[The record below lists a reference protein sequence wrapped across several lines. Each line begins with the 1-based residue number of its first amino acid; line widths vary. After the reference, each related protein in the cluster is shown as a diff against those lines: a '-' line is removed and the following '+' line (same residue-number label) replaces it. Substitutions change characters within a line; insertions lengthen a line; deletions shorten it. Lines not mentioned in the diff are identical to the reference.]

1 MSFYSDQI
9 PWRAN
14 DLLNKYD
21 SPLSKRGAGGFVEQ
35 LKAGIK
41 HEASVKEAS
50 GLKRYREIH
59 QAAVKFE
66 SIFLKELLKI
76 MRKTVPKSGFLNGGW
91 TEEFYWDMLN
101 QELSDCM
108 ARAGGIGL
116 AKMIYQQMSRPVE

>member
-1 MSFYSDQI
+1 MSFYSNQI
-9 PWRAN
+9 PWRGN
-14 DLLNKYD
+14 VLLNK
-21 SPLSKRGAGGFVEQ
+21 VEQ
-35 LKAGIK
+35 LKTGIK
-41 HEASVKEAS
+41 HKASVNEVS
-50 GLKRYREIH
+50 GLKRDQEIH
-59 QAAVKFE
+59 QVAVKFE

-116 AKMIYQQMSRPVE
+116 AKMIYQQMNRPVE